1 MLGIAVI
8 PLVIG
13 LVISAGAPT
22 WAATGAQS
30 PKSPP
35 QPDAQ
40 SSSAESTYRNPP
52 SPICSTPTST
62 AANVNTDCEP
72 GVGVHNE
79 TAIAVNHKNPLNIIG
94 SANDYQLKV
103 SSGGSILTTVFSRA
117 HVSFDGGKTWTTY
130 PIRFNGYQDT
140 GDPSI
145 AFDARGTAYLTTLA
159 NGGNNTPDVVVASSS
174 DGGRTWSTPV
184 VVAAGKGSFSGDV
197 VVCFYDTYLYAPDG
211 STNLGRNTHM
221 AVRVNPQTGA
231 LADGPHRIGLAYDGI
246 VEGDFPVSIDGRQTL
261 HDSEFRLLMQGNTAA
276 DPTNRRHFAVVWFD
290 DRNASL
296 PVDPDP
302 YKAVTNSDIIVS
314 QSFDAGVTWTAP
326 SAIAQPGDQFMPWA
340 AYDAAGRL
348 RVGYFDRSYDA
359 ANHKYGYTLATEST
373 PGSLTL
379 SRQQVTTA
387 LSDPTRDDRWSA
399 VTVNPSFPFATRFIG
414 DYSGIATTPDHVAA
428 YWTDMRETACLN
440 RCGAG
445 ENTYFGVRSLAT
457 SRPAETRRRRD
468 RRRRSHCVIRAASL
482 SSTPL
487 TGRGHACCA
496 QPANTP
502 LRHNGR
508 TSVLRFFRRP
518 LDRPTLEALARG
530 LAQPAG
536 GASAREVTFMP
547 WGGGYNRAAP
557 DAAAFPYRTSSSSS
571 SARQTQR
578 IPCSRRLRGIVRPAS
593 PAACEPPRRPA
604 CTRLPG
610 RVRTDHGRRCVG
622 DPSGGVNAE
631 EPGVALTVLRIRCR
645 SLSAGRSRAP
655 AAGSTPARR
664 HQRSHR
670 RGSGW
675 RRTAR
680 RCCGRRPPGR
690 SSRR

>member
-1 MLGIAVI
+1 MRSAFLRTRKMLGIAVI

-13 LVISAGAPT
+13 LVISAGAT
-22 WAATGAQS
+22 AGAATGAQS

-35 QPDAQ
+35 QPDAK

-52 SPICSTPTST
+52 SPICSTPTSA

-72 GVGVHNE
+72 GVGIHNE
-79 TAIAVNHKNPLNIIG
+79 TAIAVNPKNPLNIIG

-103 SSGGSILTTVFSRA
+103 SSGGSVLETVFSRA

-130 PIRFNGYQDT
+130 PIRFNGYKFT

-159 NGGNNTPDVVVASSS
+159 DGGNNTPDIVVASSS

-184 VVAAGKGSFSGDV
+184 VVAAGKGSFSGRSVFHDHPVLAAWGNGNVIVTWIKYVIGNQAASLVTVPLVDAVSHDGGQTWSEVNDISGSAPFCTGLAAEHSCDQTWGNAPAVSPAGDV
-197 VVCFYDTYLYAPDG
+197 VVSFYDTYLYAPDG

-231 LADGPHRIGLAYDGI
+231 LADGPHLIGLAYDGI

-261 HDSEFRLLMQGNTAA
+261 QDSEFRLLMQGNIAA

-314 QSFDAGVTWTAP
+314 QSFDGGVTWTAP

-373 PGSLTL
+373 PGSLTF

-387 LSDPTRDDRWSA
+387 LSDPTRDDRWFA
-399 VTVNPSFPFATRFIG
+399 ANVNPSFPFASRFVG

-428 YWTDMRETACLN
+428 YWTDMRETACLD
-440 RCGAG
+440 RCGAA
-445 ENTYFGVRSLAT
+445 ENTYF
-457 SRPAETRRRRD
+457 
-468 RRRRSHCVIRAASL
+468 ASV
-482 SSTPL
+482 P
-487 TGRGHACCA
+487 
-496 QPANTP
+496 
-502 LRHNGR
+502 
-508 TSVLRFFRRP
+508 
-518 LDRPTLEALARG
+518 
-530 LAQPAG
+530 
-536 GASAREVTFMP
+536 
-547 WGGGYNRAAP
+547 
-557 DAAAFPYRTSSSSS
+557 
-571 SARQTQR
+571 
-578 IPCSRRLRGIVRPAS
+578 
-593 PAACEPPRRPA
+593 
-604 CTRLPG
+604 
-610 RVRTDHGRRCVG
+610 
-622 DPSGGVNAE
+622 
-631 EPGVALTVLRIRCR
+631 
-645 SLSAGRSRAP
+645 
-655 AAGSTPARR
+655 
-664 HQRSHR
+664 
-670 RGSGW
+670 
-675 RRTAR
+675 
-680 RCCGRRPPGR
+680 
-690 SSRR
+690 